1 MIRRGAFL
9 ILLLA
14 GCDSW
19 DPRNQALHVASEALS
34 CNTLELTQTRENVY
48 EAVGCGQQG
57 TFACTSGH
65 LEPHCIQ
72 VRTSGS
78 EIAQDDESDAPPHDT
93 RSIAESEAAL
103 YADHDD
109 DVDPSA
115 DESAAETHAT
125 SDATDPPSPAEAAIR
140 AGLDAHRADIYAC
153 TQQDPTVLRV
163 NYETDGSLV
172 VHLSGGLAG
181 SPEEGCVRAALSGA
195 RAPEGSS
202 GVVLHLVHR

>member
-1 MIRRGAFL
+1 MTRAASL
-9 ILLLA
+9 VILLLA

-19 DPRNQALHVASEALS
+19 DPRNQALRVASEALS

-65 LEPHCIQ
+65 LEPHCMQ

-78 EIAQDDESDAPPHDT
+78 EVARDDERDAPPHDT

-109 DVDPSA
+109 VDPRA
-115 DESAAETHAT
+115 DESVADTHETSDSAET
-125 SDATDPPSPAEAAIR
+125 PSPAEVAIR

-195 RAPEGSS
+195 HAPGGSS